1 MGESMKASEIME
13 LERKYIMNTYSRYPI
28 VLSHGKGCKVWDIDG
43 NEYIDCFAGI
53 AVNNIGHAHP
63 KLVLTICHQ
72 AQKLIH
78 CSNFYY
84 TREQVELAELLTKIS
99 SLDKVFFANSGTEA
113 NEGAIKLARKYT
125 GKKEIIAAK
134 NSFHGR
140 TLGAL
145 SATGQKKYKK
155 EFEPLTP
162 GFKHVPFGDIDA
174 MAEAITSDTAAVI
187 LEPIQGEGGVVVPP
201 KDYLKQVRELTED
214 NDILLILDEIQTGF
228 GRTGEMFASE
238 LFGVE
243 ADIVTLAKA
252 MGGGFPIGA
261 ILAREDVA
269 SAFKPGDHGST
280 FGGNPLACAAAK
292 TSIEIIIEENL
303 PKRSKKLGKYFKEK
317 LKKLKHEIIEDV
329 RGHGLMIGVELSKK
343 CDSIVLDA
351 LKKGVL
357 LNCTAEN
364 VIRLVPP
371 LIIKKEEIDK
381 VVEVLDDIL
390 AKK

>member
-317 LKKLKHEIIEDV
+317 LKKLEHEIIEDV

>member
-1 MGESMKASEIME
+1 MKASEIME

-317 LKKLKHEIIEDV
+317 LKKLEHEIIEDV

>member
-1 MGESMKASEIME
+1 
-13 LERKYIMNTYSRYPI
+13 
-28 VLSHGKGCKVWDIDG
+28 
-43 NEYIDCFAGI
+43 
-53 AVNNIGHAHP
+53 
-63 KLVLTICHQ
+63 
-72 AQKLIH
+72 
-78 CSNFYY
+78 
-84 TREQVELAELLTKIS
+84 
-99 SLDKVFFANSGTEA
+99 
-113 NEGAIKLARKYT
+113 
-125 GKKEIIAAK
+125 
-134 NSFHGR
+134 
-140 TLGAL
+140 
-145 SATGQKKYKK
+145 
-155 EFEPLTP
+155 
-162 GFKHVPFGDIDA
+162 

-303 PKRSKKLGKYFKEK
+303 PKRSKKLGKYFKE
-317 LKKLKHEIIEDV
+317 
-329 RGHGLMIGVELSKK
+329 
-343 CDSIVLDA
+343 
-351 LKKGVL
+351 
-357 LNCTAEN
+357 N
-364 VIRLVPP
+364 
-371 LIIKKEEIDK
+371 
-381 VVEVLDDIL
+381 
-390 AKK
+390 

>member
-145 SATGQKKYKK
+145 SATGQK
-155 EFEPLTP
+155 
-162 GFKHVPFGDIDA
+162 
-174 MAEAITSDTAAVI
+174 
-187 LEPIQGEGGVVVPP
+187 
-201 KDYLKQVRELTED
+201 
-214 NDILLILDEIQTGF
+214 N
-228 GRTGEMFASE
+228 
-238 LFGVE
+238 
-243 ADIVTLAKA
+243 
-252 MGGGFPIGA
+252 
-261 ILAREDVA
+261 
-269 SAFKPGDHGST
+269 
-280 FGGNPLACAAAK
+280 
-292 TSIEIIIEENL
+292 
-303 PKRSKKLGKYFKEK
+303 
-317 LKKLKHEIIEDV
+317 
-329 RGHGLMIGVELSKK
+329 
-343 CDSIVLDA
+343 
-351 LKKGVL
+351 
-357 LNCTAEN
+357 
-364 VIRLVPP
+364 
-371 LIIKKEEIDK
+371 IKKNLNHLLQDLSMFHLVI
-381 VVEVLDDIL
+381 
-390 AKK
+390 